1 MQMDYR
7 YGQQFLT
14 TAQGQV
20 VTFAG
25 RANKGKAQVV
35 QQMASADSFQRSSS
49 VIGPL
54 VVRVEPPDS
63 PNSSVGSRELN
74 DLKPSAD
81 EVLSETDALVERL
94 EALSPVLAKW
104 FRPPHY
110 KPGGTVAFL
119 SLPDALIKGIEA
131 STRVSTPRK
140 KSGRPLSGAASPNL
154 EAFLTGAGT
163 LDFDRA
169 QVMQVLQKARLQLQ
183 QLVVFDNQ
191 DDPVAASRL
200 SRQLLSRFLEEPG
213 RTDFSTAAFLES
225 LCQQESAPGEDGAAP
240 PALMPEIRSVVGDLR
255 AALDGQRRLA
265 MDPFEK
271 ECPTLS
277 RYSDNLIRRAKE
289 RQLPDV
295 LMRAETVERLW
306 ALIHAGG
313 AHNAHLM
320 LQAPS
325 GEGKTYTLLGL
336 AQRFAGQETSAAVQG
351 IHLLQLDVSA
361 LRADGLYKGELV
373 DEALSQLQR
382 YLQGHPRQKVVLV
395 IDDAQA
401 LMPGECSTSLPMLL
415 KQSGLLEC
423 HNLTVIGAMTPEHWE
438 QASRSADHSFWRQFQ
453 PLVLPPFRDA
463 RQLSL
468 LGQSALPLE
477 KRYGVRI
484 PPDMLEKALRLSRTV
499 WPQGTLERATTLL
512 RGAVVD
518 LAQGPAIQV
527 AALNDALQEQE
538 LAAASLER
546 HEPSGLT
553 GRYQRQLQVARLQ
566 VARLKQEI
574 ESRLWQKDCTGI
586 TLSEPPVLQEQ
597 HLQNALATMT
607 GRASETLTSA
617 DLIKLRNAEAVMAQ
631 YIVGQPEALR
641 RIALGL
647 REIAIRHKTGVVAN
661 RPIVSLLLPGP
672 TGVGKT
678 EAARV
683 IAREFMNGHLIRL
696 DMSDYM
702 EKHAA
707 SLLTGAPPGY
717 VGYEQGGLVDQVRR
731 HPKSVVVFDEI
742 EKAHPDVFNL
752 LLQIL
757 GEGELRN
764 NRGEVVSFRDTVV
777 ILTSNLNHEAL
788 TDLVTRHRNSATARK
803 DPELAANDLENKVRT
818 LLTAK
823 GNTGGTGFKP
833 EHLGRIDYVI
843 PFNPLTAEH
852 VRGIVDI
859 QLQQLNAQSF
869 LKERQLKVAL
879 SQTALNRLETLA
891 RGQELADLSGAR
903 EGGTVIAGGARAI
916 GAQFDRYVAQRV
928 LSELAMNPDWDELE
942 NARITVE
949 YDAQRHGFALRV
961 SSQPALTDSAPA

>member
-1 MQMDYR
+1 MQVNDW

-14 TAQGQV
+14 TTQGRV
-20 VTFAG
+20 VAFAG
-25 RANKGKAQVV
+25 RANKGKAPVV
-35 QQMASADSFQRSSS
+35 QQVAGSDSFQRSASA
-49 VIGPL
+49 IGPL
-54 VVRVEPPDS
+54 TVRTEPPDS
-63 PNSSVGSRELN
+63 PDSSVGSSELN
-74 DLKPSAD
+74 DLKPFAD
-81 EVLSETDALVERL
+81 GVLPDADALVDRL
-94 EALSPVLAKW
+94 ETVSPVLAKW

-140 KSGRPLSGAASPNL
+140 KAGRPLSGAASPKL
-154 EAFLTGAGT
+154 EAFLPGAAT

-169 QVMQVLQKARLQLQ
+169 PVMQVLQKARLQLQ

-200 SRQLLSRFLEEPG
+200 SRQLLSRFLDEPG
-213 RTDFSTAAFLES
+213 RIDFSTAAFLES
-225 LCQQESAPGEDGAAP
+225 LCQPESAPGADGATP
-240 PALMPEIRSVVGDLR
+240 PALIPEIRAVVGDLR
-255 AALDGQRRLA
+255 AALEGQRRLA
-265 MDPFEK
+265 LDPFEK

-306 ALIHAGG
+306 ALINAGG

-320 LQAPS
+320 LQAPN

-336 AQRFAGQETSAAVQG
+336 AQRLAGQETSSAAEGV
-351 IHLLQLDVSA
+351 HLLQLDIPA
-361 LRADGLYKGELV
+361 LQAEGSCKGELAE
-373 DEALSQLQR
+373 EALSQLQR

-401 LMPGECSTSLPMLL
+401 LMPVGDGAQNLPLL
-415 KQSGLLEC
+415 LRQSGLLQC
-423 HNLTVIGAMTPEHWE
+423 QNLTVIGAMTPEHWE
-438 QASRSADHSFWRQFQ
+438 QTSRSEDHNFWRQFQ
-453 PLVLPPFRDA
+453 PVVLPPFRDA

-484 PPDMLEKALRLSRTV
+484 PPDILEKALRLSRTV
-499 WPQGTLERATTLL
+499 WPQGSLERATTLL

-518 LAQGPAIQV
+518 LTQGPALRL
-527 AALNDALQEQE
+527 ATLNDELQEQA
-538 LAAASLER
+538 LAVATLER
-546 HEPSGLT
+546 QEPGGLAD
-553 GRYQRQLQVARLQ
+553 RYQRQLQAARQQ
-566 VARLKQEI
+566 VVRLKREI
-574 ESRLWQKDCTGI
+574 ESRLWQKDSAGPTRG
-586 TLSEPPVLQEQ
+586 EPPILQEQ

-607 GRASETLTSA
+607 GRAAETLTPA
-617 DLIKLRNAEAVMAQ
+617 DLKKLRNAEAVMAQ
-631 YIVGQPEALR
+631 HIVGQPEALR
-641 RIALGL
+641 SIAQGL

-788 TDLVTRHRNSATARK
+788 TELVTRHRHGATARK
-803 DPELAANDLENKVRT
+803 DPELAANELEKKVRA
-818 LLTAK
+818 LLTAN
-823 GNTGGTGFKP
+823 GATGGAGFKP

-891 RGQELADLSGAR
+891 RGHELADVSGAR
-903 EGGTVIAGGARAI
+903 EGGSVIAGGARAI

-942 NARITVE
+942 NACITVA
-949 YDAQRHGFALRV
+949 YDAQRQGFSLRV
-961 SSQPALTDSAPA
+961 SSGPAFTG